1 MNLITDVAKYVRLTK
16 GTSPNLTYEDVYDIS
31 VCSIE
36 TITQGTGNTIPQDKV
51 IVHTGNRTIIL
62 ETSAAPGWA
71 LSSAP
76 TVALTATQVRDNLN
90 TYFNN

>member
-1 MNLITDVAKYVRLTK
+1 MNLITDVSKYVRLTK
-16 GTSPNLTYEDVYDIS
+16 GASPNITYEDVYDAS

-36 TITQGTGNTIPQDKV
+36 TVTQGTGNTIVQDKV
-51 IVHTGNRTIIL
+51 IIYTGNRTIVL

-71 LSSAP
+71 LSGAQ
-76 TVALTATQVRDNLN
+76 TVALTATAVRDYLN